1 MTLVEVAVETLR
13 SALAAENGGAD
24 RIELCANLDEGGTT
38 PDAGLIASLVERLRI
53 PLAVIIR
60 PRAGGF
66 VYSDDEIRI
75 MHGDIAR
82 ARRLGVRGIVAGV
95 LRADRR
101 IDVDRARALVDTAAG
116 LPLTFHRAFDET
128 PDLREALEDVIA
140 TGAARLLTSGGA
152 ASALEGADAIAA
164 LVEQAGGRI
173 AIIAGGGIREHNV
186 RELIAR
192 TRVGEIHTRL
202 SAGEEIEEARMRRFT
217 ELVRRAA

>member
-1 MTLVEVAVETLR
+1 M
-13 SALAAENGGAD
+13 
-24 RIELCANLDEGGTT
+24 
-38 PDAGLIASLVERLRI
+38 
-53 PLAVIIR
+53 
-60 PRAGGF
+60 
-66 VYSDDEIRI
+66 YSDDEIRI

-101 IDVDRARALVDTAAG
+101 IDVDRARAFVDTAAG
-116 LPLTFHRAFDET
+116 LPVTFHRAFDET
-128 PDLREALEDVIA
+128 PDLPEALEDVIA
-140 TGAARLLTSGGA
+140 IGAARLLTSGGA
-152 ASALEGADAIAA
+152 ASAPEGADAIAA
-164 LVEQAGGRI
+164 LVEQARGRI

-217 ELVRRAA
+217 ELVRRGA

>member
-38 PDAGLIASLVERLRI
+38 PDTGLIASLIEQLRI

-75 MHGDIAR
+75 MHGDIVR
-82 ARRLGVRGIVAGV
+82 ARGLGVRGIVAGV

-101 IDVDRARALVDTAAG
+101 IDVDGARALVDTAAG
-116 LPLTFHRAFDET
+116 LPLTFHRAFDAT
-128 PDLREALEDVIA
+128 PDLPEALEDVIA

-164 LVEQAGGRI
+164 LVEQAKGRI

-202 SAGEEIEEARMRRFT
+202 SAGEEIDEARMRRFT
-217 ELVRRAA
+217 ELARREA